1 MDRKLF
7 LAILQVQNVKVDA
20 DAVAAKLTTADQ
32 PCTPIAIKKRLE
44 KIKSEIKNAEGEG

>member
-20 DAVAAKLTTADQ
+20 DAVAEKLTTADQ
-32 PCTPIAIKKRLE
+32 PCTPVAIRRRLDRIRAE
-44 KIKSEIKNAEGEG
+44 LKNAEGGG